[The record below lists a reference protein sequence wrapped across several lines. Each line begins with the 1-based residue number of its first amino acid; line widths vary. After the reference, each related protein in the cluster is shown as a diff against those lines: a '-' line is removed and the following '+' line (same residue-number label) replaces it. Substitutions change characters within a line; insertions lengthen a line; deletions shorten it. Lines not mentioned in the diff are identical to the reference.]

1 MPHDDERP
9 KSKSQK
15 KREMNALQDL
25 GARLLELSAEA
36 VARIDMPED
45 LRRAVT
51 EARAMKN
58 HEARRR
64 QVQYIGTL
72 MRGAD
77 PEPIRRALELKDQDR
92 LHDARAF
99 QELEDWRERLLAGN
113 EAALREIAAAC
124 PEADAKRLL
133 SLAAEARK
141 EREAGR
147 SPKAFRALFR
157 MLRDLHGQ

>member
-15 KREMNALQDL
+15 KREMNALQEL
-25 GARLLELSAEA
+25 GARLLELSPEA
-36 VARIDMPED
+36 VERIGLPED
-45 LRRAVT
+45 LRLAVA
-51 EARAMKN
+51 EARAMKSR
-58 HEARRR
+58 EALRR

-72 MRGAD
+72 MREAD
-77 PEPIRRALELKDQDR
+77 PEPVRRALELKDQDR

-99 QELEDWRERLLAGN
+99 QELEDWRDRLLAGD

-124 PEADAKRLL
+124 PSADTRRLL

-147 SPKAFRALFR
+147 TPRAFRALFR
-157 MLRDLHGQ
+157 MLRDLRGQ